1 MTESLKNK
9 LSSRKFWLAVA
20 AFVCAIG
27 ALFGLSES
35 ASAQITAVITAGGVV
50 IAYIFGESIVDASNK

>member
-1 MTESLKNK
+1 MSESLKNK

-27 ALFGLSES
+27 ALFGLSENV
-35 ASAQITAVITAGGVV
+35 SAQITTVITAGGVV
-50 IAYIFGESIVDASNK
+50 AAYIFGESLVDANK

>member
-1 MTESLKNK
+1 MSETLKRK

-20 AFVCAIG
+20 AFVCAVG

-35 ASAQITAVITAGGVV
+35 YTAQLTAVITAGGVV
-50 IAYIFGESIVDASNK
+50 VAYIFGESYVDASK

>member
-1 MTESLKNK
+1 MSESLKNK

-20 AFVCAIG
+20 AFVCAIC

-35 ASAQITAVITAGGVV
+35 ETAQITAVITAGGVV
-50 IAYIFGESIVDASNK
+50 AAYIFGESIVDAKK